1 MTNQEVAIAVEQALA
16 CSVKFLRTRFSLLQA
31 LVFLALGAEAL
42 AATVTGSVRLVDS
55 RDANVRRK
63 GDYSGVVVWLDRV
76 GAPEPD
82 PKPRIARIVQMQ
94 KKFIPHITAIP
105 VGSTVHFPNADP
117 IFHNAFSNFSGQA
130 FDTGLYAPRTSQK
143 VHFARVGVVRV
154 FCNIH
159 STMSAVIVVTPT
171 PYVAITAKTGK
182 YSIEGVD
189 PGQYR
194 LHVFHE
200 RSSEQT
206 LKSLERRVAI
216 DSPLVDIEAI
226 IVSESGYIEVP
237 HKNKYGKDY
246 PPVIEDR
253 PAYPAKNP

>member
-1 MTNQEVAIAVEQALA
+1 M
-16 CSVKFLRTRFSLLQA
+16 
-31 LVFLALGAEAL
+31 
-42 AATVTGSVRLVDS
+42 
-55 RDANVRRK
+55 
-63 GDYSGVVVWLDRV
+63 VVWLERV
-76 GAPEPD
+76 GAPAPE
-82 PKPRIARIVQMQ
+82 PKPRVARIVQLQ

-105 VGSTVHFPNADP
+105 VGSVVHFPNADP

-130 FDTGLYAPRTSQK
+130 FDTGLYPPRTSQK
-143 VHFARVGVVRV
+143 VHFAREGVVRV

-159 STMSAVIVVTPT
+159 PTMSAVIVVTPT
-171 PYVAITAKTGK
+171 PYVAITAKTGQ

-194 LHVFHE
+194 LRVFHE

-216 DSPLVDIEAI
+216 DRPMVDLETI

-253 PAYPAKNP
+253 PVYSGKNP